1 MYFTS
6 IIRFSPEHGKELPY
20 YKIKESF
27 RDVMGRVHTRVML
40 TPGYLPELCSDEIV
54 QIRRGLTYLMEQSAL
69 IPDQQTLFETDP
81 RLEYSEKVCGYIA
94 KFWAQIL
101 DSGKIDA
108 ARSSYDDAIRKARRL
123 IDINTIQHTDA
134 RDAASELYRVLKYNP
149 KPFKRYMIIT
159 PEPPPG

>member
-1 MYFTS
+1 
-6 IIRFSPEHGKELPY
+6 
-20 YKIKESF
+20 
-27 RDVMGRVHTRVML
+27 ML

-81 RLEYSEKVCGYIA
+81 KLEYSEKVCGYIA
-94 KFWAQIL
+94 KFWAQIM